1 MDGGACYICQRAEGY
16 LTLADGNRW
25 VHKQCAL
32 SVRGCLY
39 NAVNSAWG
47 ESVPSPLVRTHIEF
61 LLPRVLSKQA
71 QSFCCVCHQRQ
82 GCLIKC
88 SSPSC
93 TRCFHPSCLS
103 HSKCVYFPSAQ
114 GLILRCSEHL
124 PEGYAF
130 DAKKN
135 AIVSENEI
143 APSTLVRRVV
153 SELQGICEEWKKLVA
168 KTLNPARERR
178 AITSAMNEVFEMH
191 RRKMYSCY
199 VHGDKLLVVERSA
212 LKLPLNDRESMMAVK
227 PLMIAATERFLEKS
241 VSVVE
246 KESEVVPEM
255 SVELSSSSDGSS
267 VEFVPSDGGVNEKK
281 ALGMKLR
288 RHRSK
293 RVAREKGQS
302 DDSTAYVSES
312 SEGEE
317 KREEE
322 RAKRE
327 EEERKRE
334 EEERKKRE
342 EEKRK
347 EEERLKRE
355 EEERLRKEE
364 EERLRR
370 EEEERLRKEK
380 EEEEKRKREEEE
392 RKKREEEEK
401 IKEEERLKREEERK
415 RKEEEERLKKEKE
428 EERKRR
434 KREADKRRREELKK
448 QRERQSSPDAPP
460 PKRPRINHTQSHPR
474 DIPASVAAFM
484 NHQNLEKKRKPC
496 SDDDIAR
503 VFNTSDYNFLS
514 SKSDWNELIHLTK
527 QKNPRKCAIVEMA
540 PIVDA

>member
-47 ESVPSPLVRTHIEF
+47 ESAPSPLVRTHVEF

-114 GLILRCSEHL
+114 GLVLRCSEHL

-153 SELQGICEEWKKLVA
+153 GELQGICEEWKKLVA

-227 PLMIAATERFLEKS
+227 PAMIATTERFLEKS

-255 SVELSSSSDGSS
+255 SVESSSSSDGSS

-293 RVAREKGQS
+293 RVAIEKGQS

-317 KREEE
+317 KRREEE
-322 RAKRE
+322 RVKRE
-327 EEERKRE
+327 REEEEKRIEEEKLKKEEERKRKE
-334 EEERKKRE
+334 E
-342 EEKRK
+342 

-355 EEERLRKEE
+355 EEEKK
-364 EERLRR
+364 RR

-401 IKEEERLKREEERK
+401 RKEEERLKREEERK

-434 KREADKRRREELKK
+434 KREADRKRREELKK
-448 QRERQSSPDAPP
+448 QREKQSSPDAPP
-460 PKRPRINHTQSHPR
+460 PKRPRINHTQSLPR

-484 NHQNLEKKRKPC
+484 SHQNLEKRRKPC

-527 QKNPRKCAIVEMA
+527 QKNPRKCAIVEIV

>member
-1 MDGGACYICQRAEGY
+1 M
-16 LTLADGNRW
+16 TLADGNRW

-47 ESVPSPLVRTHIEF
+47 ESAPSPLVRTHVEF

-114 GLILRCSEHL
+114 GLVLRCSEHL

-153 SELQGICEEWKKLVA
+153 GELQGICEEWKKLVA

-227 PLMIAATERFLEKS
+227 PAMIATTERFLEKS

-364 EERLRR
+364 RLRR

-448 QRERQSSPDAPP
+448 QREKQTSPDAPS
-460 PKRPRINHTQSHPR
+460 PKRLRIDHTQSLPR

-484 NHQNLEKKRKPC
+484 NRQNLEKKRKPC
-496 SDDDIAR
+496 SDDEIAR

-527 QKNPRKCAIVEMA
+527 QKNPRKCAIVKIV
-540 PIVDA
+540 PIFDA

>member
-47 ESVPSPLVRTHIEF
+47 ESAPSPLVRTHIEF

-114 GLILRCSEHL
+114 GLVLRCSEHL

-178 AITSAMNEVFEMH
+178 VITSAVNEVFEMH

-212 LKLPLNDRESMMAVK
+212 LKLPLNDHESMMAVK
-227 PLMIAATERFLEKS
+227 PVMIAATERFLEKS

-255 SVELSSSSDGSS
+255 SVESSSSSDGSS

-288 RHRSK
+288 HHRSK

-317 KREEE
+317 K
-322 RAKRE
+322 
-327 EEERKRE
+327 
-334 EEERKKRE
+334 KRE
-342 EEKRK
+342 EEKRIEEERVK
-347 EEERLKRE
+347 KEEEERLKRE
-355 EEERLRKEE
+355 EEERLKREEEERVRKEEEERLKREEEERRRKEE
-364 EERLRR
+364 EERLR
-370 EEEERLRKEK
+370 K
-380 EEEEKRKREEEE
+380 EEEKRKREEEE
-392 RKKREEEEK
+392 RKK
-401 IKEEERLKREEERK
+401 KEEEERK

-448 QRERQSSPDAPP
+448 QREKQSSPDAPP
-460 PKRPRINHTQSHPR
+460 PKRPRIEHTQSLPR
-474 DIPASVAAFM
+474 DFPPSVAAFM
-484 NHQNLEKKRKPC
+484 SHQNLEKRRKPC

-527 QKNPRKCAIVEMA
+527 QKNPRKCAIVKIV
-540 PIVDA
+540 PIFDA

>member
-47 ESVPSPLVRTHIEF
+47 ESAPSPLVRTHVEF

-114 GLILRCSEHL
+114 GLVLRCSEHL

-153 SELQGICEEWKKLVA
+153 GELQGICEEWKKLVA

-227 PLMIAATERFLEKS
+227 PAMIATTERFLEKS

-317 KREEE
+317 KRREEE
-322 RAKRE
+322 RVKRE
-327 EEERKRE
+327 REEEEKRIEEEKLKKEEERKRKE
-334 EEERKKRE
+334 E
-342 EEKRK
+342 

-355 EEERLRKEE
+355 EEEKK
-364 EERLRR
+364 RR

-401 IKEEERLKREEERK
+401 RKEEERLKREEERK

-434 KREADKRRREELKK
+434 KREADRKRREELKK
-448 QRERQSSPDAPP
+448 QREKQSSPDAPP
-460 PKRPRINHTQSHPR
+460 PKRPRIEHTQSLPR
-474 DIPASVAAFM
+474 DFPPSVAAFM
-484 NHQNLEKKRKPC
+484 SHQNLEKRRKPC

-527 QKNPRKCAIVEMA
+527 QKNPRKCAIVEIV

>member
-47 ESVPSPLVRTHIEF
+47 ESAPSPLVRTHIEF

-114 GLILRCSEHL
+114 GLVLRCSEHL

-178 AITSAMNEVFEMH
+178 VITSAVNEVFEMH

-227 PLMIAATERFLEKS
+227 PAMIATTERFLEKS

-281 ALGMKLR
+281 TLGMKLR

-293 RVAREKGQS
+293 RVAIEKGQS

-317 KREEE
+317 KRREEE
-322 RAKRE
+322 RVKRE
-327 EEERKRE
+327 REEEEKRIEEEKLKKEEERKRKE
-334 EEERKKRE
+334 E
-342 EEKRK
+342 

-355 EEERLRKEE
+355 EEEKK
-364 EERLRR
+364 RR

-401 IKEEERLKREEERK
+401 RKEEERLKREEERK

-434 KREADKRRREELKK
+434 KREADRKRREELKK
-448 QRERQSSPDAPP
+448 QREKQSSPDAPP
-460 PKRPRINHTQSHPR
+460 PKRPRIEHTQSLPR
-474 DIPASVAAFM
+474 DFPPSVAAFM
-484 NHQNLEKKRKPC
+484 SHQNLEKRRKPC

-527 QKNPRKCAIVEMA
+527 QKNPRKCAIVEIV

>member
-114 GLILRCSEHL
+114 GLVLRCSEHL
-124 PEGYAF
+124 PESYAF

-317 KREEE
+317 KRREEE
-322 RAKRE
+322 RVKREREEEEKRIEEERLKKEEERKRKEEEEERLKRE
-327 EEERKRE
+327 EEEKKRREEEERLRKEKEEEEKRKRE

-392 RKKREEEEK
+392 RKKR
-401 IKEEERLKREEERK
+401 
-415 RKEEEERLKKEKE
+415 
-428 EERKRR
+428 
-434 KREADKRRREELKK
+434 
-448 QRERQSSPDAPP
+448 
-460 PKRPRINHTQSHPR
+460 
-474 DIPASVAAFM
+474 
-484 NHQNLEKKRKPC
+484 
-496 SDDDIAR
+496 
-503 VFNTSDYNFLS
+503 
-514 SKSDWNELIHLTK
+514 
-527 QKNPRKCAIVEMA
+527 
-540 PIVDA
+540 

>member
-1 MDGGACYICQRAEGY
+1 M
-16 LTLADGNRW
+16 TLADGNRW

-47 ESVPSPLVRTHIEF
+47 ESAPSPLVRTHIEF

-114 GLILRCSEHL
+114 GLVLRCSEHL

-212 LKLPLNDRESMMAVK
+212 LKLPLNDHESMMAVK
-227 PLMIAATERFLEKS
+227 PVMIAATERFLEKS

-317 KREEE
+317 KRREEE
-322 RAKRE
+322 RVKKE

-334 EEERKKRE
+334 G

-401 IKEEERLKREEERK
+401 RKEEERLKREEEERK

-448 QRERQSSPDAPP
+448 QREKQSSPDVPP
-460 PKRPRINHTQSHPR
+460 PKRPRIDHTQSHPR
-474 DIPASVAAFM
+474 DIPPSVAAFM

-527 QKNPRKCAIVEMA
+527 QKNPRKCAIVEIV

>member
-47 ESVPSPLVRTHIEF
+47 ESAPSPLVRTHVEF

-114 GLILRCSEHL
+114 GLVLRCSEHL

-153 SELQGICEEWKKLVA
+153 GELQGICEEWKKLVA

-227 PLMIAATERFLEKS
+227 PAMIAATERFLERS

-255 SVELSSSSDGSS
+255 SVESSSSSDGSS
-267 VEFVPSDGGVNEKK
+267 VEFVPSDGGANEKK

-322 RAKRE
+322 RVKRE
-327 EEERKRE
+327 REEEEKRIEEERLKKEEEERLRKEEERKRKE

-342 EEKRK
+342 EEEKK
-347 EEERLKRE
+347 
-355 EEERLRKEE
+355 
-364 EERLRR
+364 RR

-380 EEEEKRKREEEE
+380 EEEEERKRKEEE
-392 RKKREEEEK
+392 RKRKEEEEK
-401 IKEEERLKREEERK
+401 RKEERK

-448 QRERQSSPDAPP
+448 QREKQTSPDAPS
-460 PKRPRINHTQSHPR
+460 PKRLRIDHTQSLPR

-484 NHQNLEKKRKPC
+484 NRQNLEKRRKPC
-496 SDDDIAR
+496 SDDEIAR

>member
-47 ESVPSPLVRTHIEF
+47 ESAPSPLVRTHIEF

-114 GLILRCSEHL
+114 GLVLRCSEHL

-153 SELQGICEEWKKLVA
+153 GELQGICEEWKKLVA

-178 AITSAMNEVFEMH
+178 AIASAVNEVFEMH

-212 LKLPLNDRESMMAVK
+212 LKLPLNDHESMMAVK
-227 PLMIAATERFLEKS
+227 PVMIAATERFLEKS

-288 RHRSK
+288 HHRSK

-317 KREEE
+317 KKREEE
-322 RAKRE
+322 KRIEEERVKKEEEERLKRE
-327 EEERKRE
+327 EEERVRKEEEERLKRE
-334 EEERKKRE
+334 EEEERLKRE
-342 EEKRK
+342 E

-364 EERLRR
+364 EERLR
-370 EEEERLRKEK
+370 K
-380 EEEEKRKREEEE
+380 EEEKRKREEEE
-392 RKKREEEEK
+392 RKK
-401 IKEEERLKREEERK
+401 KEEEERK

-434 KREADKRRREELKK
+434 KREADRKRREELKK
-448 QRERQSSPDAPP
+448 QREKQSSPDAPP
-460 PKRPRINHTQSHPR
+460 PKRPRIEHTQSLPR
-474 DIPASVAAFM
+474 DFPPSVAAFM
-484 NHQNLEKKRKPC
+484 SHQNLEKRRKPC

-527 QKNPRKCAIVEMA
+527 QKNPRKCAIVKIV
-540 PIVDA
+540 PIFDA

>member
-47 ESVPSPLVRTHIEF
+47 ESAPSPLVRTHVEF

-114 GLILRCSEHL
+114 GLVLRCSEHL

-153 SELQGICEEWKKLVA
+153 GELQGICEEWKKLVA

-227 PLMIAATERFLEKS
+227 PAMIATTERFLEKS

-364 EERLRR
+364 RLRR

-448 QRERQSSPDAPP
+448 QREKQTSPDAPS
-460 PKRPRINHTQSHPR
+460 PKRLRIDHTQSLPR

-484 NHQNLEKKRKPC
+484 NRQNLEKKRKPC
-496 SDDDIAR
+496 SDDEIAR

-527 QKNPRKCAIVEMA
+527 QKNPRKCAIVKIV
-540 PIVDA
+540 PIFDA

>member
-39 NAVNSAWG
+39 NAVNSVWG
-47 ESVPSPLVRTHIEF
+47 ESAPSPLVRTHVEF

-93 TRCFHPSCLS
+93 TCCFHPSCLS
-103 HSKCVYFPSAQ
+103 HNRCVYFPSVQ
-114 GLILRCSEHL
+114 GLVLRCSEHL

-153 SELQGICEEWKKLVA
+153 GELQGICEEWKKFVA

-178 AITSAMNEVFEMH
+178 VVANAMNEVFEMH

-199 VHGDKLLVVERSA
+199 MHGDKLLVVERNA
-212 LKLPLNDRESMMAVK
+212 LKLPLNDRESMKAVK
-227 PLMIAATERFLEKS
+227 PVMIATTERFLEKS

-255 SVELSSSSDGSS
+255 SVESSSSSDSSS
-267 VEFVPSDGGVNEKK
+267 VEFVPSDGGANEKK
-281 ALGMKLR
+281 VLGMKLR

-312 SEGEE
+312 SENEE
-317 KREEE
+317 KKREEE
-322 RAKRE
+322 RV
-327 EEERKRE
+327 
-334 EEERKKRE
+334 
-342 EEKRK
+342 
-347 EEERLKRE
+347 KRE

-364 EERLRR
+364 EERLKREEEERLKREEEERKRR
-370 EEEERLRKEK
+370 EEEERLRKEEERLKKEKEEEERKKEEERLKKEK
-380 EEEEKRKREEEE
+380 EEEEKRK
-392 RKKREEEEK
+392 
-401 IKEEERLKREEERK
+401 EEERLRNEKEEEERK

-434 KREADKRRREELKK
+434 KREMDRRRREELKK
-448 QRERQSSPDAPP
+448 QRERQNSPDAPP
-460 PKRPRINHTQSHPR
+460 PKRPRIDHTQSLPR
-474 DIPASVAAFM
+474 DFPPSVAAFM

-496 SDDDIAR
+496 SNADIAR

-527 QKNPRKCAIVEMA
+527 QKNPRKCAIVEIA
-540 PIVDA
+540 LIVDS